1 MPWWTWFVGGLV
13 LLLFE
18 LVTPGGFYF
27 VFFGVAG
34 ICVGLL
40 AALGVGPDWLLVL
53 IFSVLSVGSLLLF
66 RGPLLRRL
74 GGDRAQAPAHA
85 VDSLVGAVVVLME
98 DVPAHGTGKAELRGT
113 GWSVQNAAAEALAA
127 GRRCIVVRV
136 EGLKLVVRPE

>member
-1 MPWWTWFVGGLV
+1 MPWWSWFVGGLV

-27 VFFGVAG
+27 IFFGVAG
-34 ICVGLL
+34 ISVGVL

-74 GGDRAQAPAHA
+74 GASRGQEPKHA

-98 DVPAHGTGKAELRGT
+98 DLPANGIGKGELRGT
-113 GWSVQNAAAEALAA
+113 GWSVQNAAGEALAI
-127 GRRCIVVRV
+127 GRRCVVLRV